1 MHNIVT
7 IVGCF
12 YSANEVVFVH
22 LNHVN
27 SINHAAAVSRVK
39 SAVES
44 ILHLIPSKNM
54 VPKTT
59 TSINKPT
66 GDKIETSTYLN
77 FVRDRICGNVSLLDI
92 DNREDLINYTNKT
105 PKNCVPQK

>member
-1 MHNIVT
+1 MI
-7 IVGCF
+7 
-12 YSANEVVFVH
+12 
-22 LNHVN
+22 
-27 SINHAAAVSRVK
+27 RVK

-92 DNREDLINYTNKT
+92 ENGEDLINYTNKT
-105 PKNCVPQK
+105 PKNRVPQKQPRYGKPLLKNNKSLFKESYYIYKRE